1 MISKYK
7 RIFLQTKSTRRK
19 TKTTNYLR
27 WMVSWFTSCFCGKHQ
42 QQKYLWNEMGLFSFH
57 FSITVNYREKLR
69 KELKQ
74 GRDIERTK
82 AETMGKHFVQDCS
95 PGLTSV
101 HYPAEL
107 HILTTSSFFLINT
120 FVLPYSL
127 LDIFIYISKCP
138 TDVPTGNL
146 LETSS

>member
-1 MISKYK
+1 
-7 RIFLQTKSTRRK
+7 
-19 TKTTNYLR
+19 
-27 WMVSWFTSCFCGKHQ
+27 
-42 QQKYLWNEMGLFSFH
+42 MGLFSFH

-107 HILTTSSFFLINT
+107 HILTTSSFF
-120 FVLPYSL
+120 
-127 LDIFIYISKCP
+127 
-138 TDVPTGNL
+138 
-146 LETSS
+146 